1 MLLKLQHR
9 PNKEN
14 LILAYKI
21 LHDILFVVLVFFTMA
36 MIAEGVLPGIVTDHI
51 SFTKIIIFIFINL
64 LAIYVLGSFL
74 SVNVSDS
81 RPSKKTALP
90 LLFVSI
96 LLIFNSL
103 LKINI
108 YLNLFTL
115 ITAIV
120 TGYFVYKVI
129 REE

>member
-1 MLLKLQHR
+1 
-9 PNKEN
+9 
-14 LILAYKI
+14 
-21 LHDILFVVLVFFTMA
+21 MA